1 MKKSF
6 SHLTSPL
13 ISFIELQIYSR
24 RHVRIEKAKN
34 RTRKVPEV
42 DKWFFSSTYFP
53 HTQKKIFKRRDVQYF
68 WFVLKTFYLL
78 IFWENFS
85 WNLIKS
91 SSGLKSLMNNS
102 WLLQGAVFDV
112 CCDSSNVR
120 TYYLEKL
127 RNILYLQASQDW
139 SPNFFKAFMY
149 FVLTYDKNTSS
160 LNKMQRNV
168 SHIVTKWQLF

>member
-1 MKKSF
+1 MSYKFIRGDMCVLKKRKIEREKSLKLINGFSHQHIFHIRKKKSSSAEMFNISGLFWKHFICWF
-6 SHLTSPL
+6 S
-13 ISFIELQIYSR
+13 
-24 RHVRIEKAKN
+24 EK
-34 RTRKVPEV
+34 T
-42 DKWFFSSTYFP
+42 
-53 HTQKKIFKRRDVQYF
+53 
-68 WFVLKTFYLL
+68 
-78 IFWENFS
+78 FS